1 MSANHAATPEVS
13 ALAQAA
19 AQPLAPAA
27 ELAKRFP
34 LSASD
39 HRASDTQRQQALDE
53 LRFGTVFSDHM
64 AHAHWSY
71 EAGWS
76 QREVVPFAPLTLSPV
91 AAVFHYGQEV
101 FEGIKAYRH

>member
-19 AQPLAPAA
+19 AQPLAPAG

-39 HRASDTQRQQALDE
+39 HRASDAQRQQALDE
-53 LRFGTVFSDHM
+53 LRFGTVF
-64 AHAHWSY
+64 
-71 EAGWS
+71 
-76 QREVVPFAPLTLSPV
+76 LTTWRMLTGAMKQVGLSV
-91 AAVFHYGQEV
+91 
-101 FEGIKAYRH
+101 K

>member
-27 ELAKRFP
+27 ELAERFP

-39 HRASDTQRQQALDE
+39 HRASDAQRQQMNCVLVRSFLTTWPTLTGA
-53 LRFGTVFSDHM
+53 M
-64 AHAHWSY
+64 K
-71 EAGWS
+71 
-76 QREVVPFAPLTLSPV
+76 VVGPSV
-91 AAVFHYGQEV
+91 
-101 FEGIKAYRH
+101 K